1 MNFKPIAIDDYR
13 ILKPFFA
20 GHHYSLCVYSPASLI
35 AWSFRSFKAY
45 YRIEEGK
52 LFIAGEMEEGD
63 ILLQGVPPNSTMPHR
78 GVDGDTMRH
87 HVPIR
92 HLILPLAQERLP
104 SPAELH
110 RYAEKMGFERY
121 WCVPADYMER
131 LDRSELEA
139 LFVTEEQK
147 GYEDYIYLTEDLIHL
162 KGNKY
167 SKKRNLINQFTREY
181 LRKGRVEVEEI
192 HSKDVAECLQFL
204 DIWCE
209 QHDCDADPES
219 DLACEKN
226 AVITALENMER
237 LEWKGLLIRVD
248 GRVSAFGIGARL
260 NETTATLNFEKA
272 DSGIKGL
279 YQFLDNEC
287 AKRLFHQFRYLNK
300 ESDMNLPNL
309 AESKQSY
316 NPVLRIKSYAL
327 TLR

>member
-1 MNFKPIAIDDYR
+1 MNFKPVAIDDYG
-13 ILKPFFA
+13 ILKPFFT
-20 GHHYSLCVYSPASLI
+20 GHPYSLCVYSPASLI

-45 YRIEEGK
+45 YAIEEGK

-78 GVDGDTMRH
+78 VTN
-87 HVPIR
+87 R
-92 HLILPLAQERLP
+92 HLILPLAQGRLF

-110 RYAEKMGFERY
+110 RHAERFGFERY
-121 WCVPADYMER
+121 WRVPADYIER
-131 LDRSELEA
+131 LDHSELEA
-139 LFVTEEQK
+139 LFDLEEQM

-181 LRKGRVEVEEI
+181 LRKDRVEVEEI
-192 HSKDVAECLQFL
+192 LAKDVTECLQFL
-204 DIWCE
+204 EIWCD
-209 QHDCDADPES
+209 QHDCEADPES

-272 DSGIKGL
+272 DSEIKGL

-287 AKRLFHQFRYLNK
+287 AKRLFRRFRYLNK

>member
-1 MNFKPIAIDDYR
+1 MNFKPVAIDDYG
-13 ILKPFFA
+13 ILKPFFT
-20 GHHYSLCVYSPASLI
+20 GHPYSLCVYSPASLI

-45 YRIEEGK
+45 YAIEEGK

-78 GVDGDTMRH
+78 VTN
-87 HVPIR
+87 R
-92 HLILPLAQERLP
+92 HLILPLAKGRLF

-110 RYAEKMGFERY
+110 RHAERFGFERY
-121 WCVPADYMER
+121 WRVPADYIER
-131 LDRSELEA
+131 LDHSELEA
-139 LFVTEEQK
+139 LFDLEEQM

-181 LRKGRVEVEEI
+181 LRKDRVEVEEI
-192 HSKDVAECLQFL
+192 LAKDVTECLQFL
-204 DIWCE
+204 EIWCD
-209 QHDCDADPES
+209 QHDCEADPES

-272 DSGIKGL
+272 DSEIKGL

-287 AKRLFHQFRYLNK
+287 AKRLFRRFRYLNK

>member
-1 MNFKPIAIDDYR
+1 MNFKQVSIDDYE

-20 GHHYSLCVYSPASLI
+20 GHPYNLCVYSPASLI

-52 LFIAGEMEEGD
+52 LFIAGELEEN
-63 ILLQGVPPNSTMPHR
+63 PNN
-78 GVDGDTMRH
+78 
-87 HVPIR
+87 R
-92 HLILPLAQERLP
+92 HLILPLAQERLF
-104 SPAELH
+104 SAAELH
-110 RYAEKMGFERY
+110 RYAERMGFERY
-121 WCVPADYMER
+121 WRVPADFIVT
-131 LDRSELEA
+131 LDRSELET
-139 LFVTEEQK
+139 LFDLEEQE

-167 SKKRNLINQFTREY
+167 SKKRNLIHQFTREY
-181 LRKGRVEVEEI
+181 LRRNRVDVEKI
-192 HSKDVAECLQFL
+192 LAKDVAECLQFL
-204 DIWCE
+204 EIWCE

-219 DLACEKN
+219 DLACEKS
-226 AVITALENMER
+226 AVITALENMKR

-248 GRVSAFGIGARL
+248 GRVSAFGIGTRL
-260 NETTATLNFEKA
+260 NETTSTLNFEKA

-279 YQFLDNEC
+279 YQYLDNEC
-287 AKRLFHQFRYLNK
+287 AKRLFREFRYLNK

>member
-1 MNFKPIAIDDYR
+1 MNFKPVAIDDYR
-13 ILKPFFA
+13 ILKPFFT
-20 GHHYSLCVYSPASLI
+20 GHPYSLCVYSPASLI

-45 YRIEEGK
+45 YAIEEGK

-78 GVDGDTMRH
+78 VTN
-87 HVPIR
+87 R
-92 HLILPLAQERLP
+92 HLILPLAQGRLF

-110 RYAEKMGFERY
+110 RHAERFGFERY
-121 WCVPADYMER
+121 WRVPADYIER
-131 LDRSELEA
+131 LDHSELEA
-139 LFVTEEQK
+139 LFDLEEQM

-181 LRKGRVEVEEI
+181 LRKDRVEVEEI
-192 HSKDVAECLQFL
+192 LAKDVTECLQFL
-204 DIWCE
+204 EIWCD
-209 QHDCDADPES
+209 QHDCEADPES

-248 GRVSAFGIGARL
+248 GRVSAFGIGTRF
-260 NETTATLNFEKA
+260 NEKTATFNFEKA

-287 AKRLFHQFRYLNK
+287 AKRLFRRFRYLNK

>member
-1 MNFKPIAIDDYR
+1 MNFKPLTVDDYAT
-13 ILKPFFA
+13 LKPFFA
-20 GHHYSLCVYSPASLI
+20 GHPYSLCVYSPASLI

-45 YRIEEGK
+45 YTMEEGK
-52 LFIAGEMEEGD
+52 LFIAGEME
-63 ILLQGVPPNSTMPHR
+63 
-78 GVDGDTMRH
+78 DGEKMRH
-87 HVPIR
+87 RVPNPNR
-92 HLILPLAQERLP
+92 HLILPIAQERL
-104 SPAELH
+104 SSAAELYGH
-110 RYAEKMGFERY
+110 AKRMGFERY
-121 WCVPADYMER
+121 WCVPADYMAT

-139 LFVTEEQK
+139 FFVPEEQT
-147 GYEDYIYLTEDLIHL
+147 GYEDYIYLTEDLINL

-167 SKKRNLINQFTREY
+167 SKKRNLINQFIREY
-181 LRKGRVEVEEI
+181 LRRGRVEVEEI
-192 HSKDVAECLQFL
+192 HAKDVAECLQFL

-209 QHDCDADPES
+209 QHECDADPES

-226 AVITALENMER
+226 AVITALENLET
-237 LEWKGLLIRVD
+237 LEWKSLLIRVD
-248 GRVSAFGIGARL
+248 GQVSAFGVGARL

-287 AKRLFHQFRYLNK
+287 AKRLFRPFRYVNK

-316 NPVLRIKSYAL
+316 NPVRRIKSYVL

>member
-1 MNFKPIAIDDYR
+1 
-13 ILKPFFA
+13 
-20 GHHYSLCVYSPASLI
+20 
-35 AWSFRSFKAY
+35 
-45 YRIEEGK
+45 
-52 LFIAGEMEEGD
+52 
-63 ILLQGVPPNSTMPHR
+63 
-78 GVDGDTMRH
+78 MRH

-92 HLILPLAQERLP
+92 HLILPLAQERLF
-104 SPAELH
+104 SPADLH
-110 RYAEKMGFERY
+110 RYAIRMGFERY
-121 WCVPADYMER
+121 WCVPENYLET

-139 LFVTEEQK
+139 LFDLEEQK
-147 GYEDYIYLTEDLIHL
+147 GYEDYIYLTEDLIQL

-167 SKKRNLINQFTREY
+167 SKKRNLINQFSREY
-181 LRKGRVEVEEI
+181 LRRDRVEMEEI
-192 HSKDVAECLQFL
+192 QSKDIAECLQFL
-204 DIWCE
+204 DVWCE

-219 DLACEKN
+219 DLACEKD
-226 AVITALENMER
+226 AVTTALENMEP

-248 GRVSAFGIGARL
+248 GQVSAFGIGAGL

-287 AKRLFHQFRYLNK
+287 AKRLFRSFRYLNK

>member
-1 MNFKPIAIDDYR
+1 MNFKPVAVEDYR
-13 ILKPFFA
+13 ILKPFFV
-20 GHHYSLCVYSPASLI
+20 GHPYSLCVYSPASLI

-45 YRIEEGK
+45 YAIEEGK
-52 LFIAGEMEEGD
+52 LFIAGEMEEN
-63 ILLQGVPPNSTMPHR
+63 PEN
-78 GVDGDTMRH
+78 
-87 HVPIR
+87 R
-92 HLILPLAQERLP
+92 HLILPLAQERLF
-104 SPAELH
+104 SPVDLH
-110 RYAEKMGFERY
+110 RYAERMGFERY
-121 WCVPADYMER
+121 WRVPADYIET
-131 LDRSELEA
+131 LDRSELET
-139 LFVTEEQK
+139 LFDLEEQM

-167 SKKRNLINQFTREY
+167 SKKRNLISQFAREY
-181 LRKGRVEVEEI
+181 LRRDRVEVEEI
-192 HSKDVAECLQFL
+192 HSKDVAECLHFL

-226 AVITALENMER
+226 AVTTALENMEH

-287 AKRLFHQFRYLNK
+287 AKRLFREFRYVNK
-300 ESDMNLPNL
+300 ESDMNLANL

>member
-1 MNFKPIAIDDYR
+1 MNFKQVSIDDYE

-20 GHHYSLCVYSPASLI
+20 GHPYNLCVYSPASLI

-52 LFIAGEMEEGD
+52 LFIAGELEEN
-63 ILLQGVPPNSTMPHR
+63 PNN
-78 GVDGDTMRH
+78 
-87 HVPIR
+87 R
-92 HLILPLAQERLP
+92 HLILPLAQERLF
-104 SPAELH
+104 SAAELH
-110 RYAEKMGFERY
+110 RYAERMGFERY
-121 WCVPADYMER
+121 WRVPADFIMT
-131 LDRSELEA
+131 LDRSELET
-139 LFVTEEQK
+139 LFDLEEQE

-167 SKKRNLINQFTREY
+167 SKKRNLIHQFTREY
-181 LRKGRVEVEEI
+181 LRRNRVDVEEI
-192 HSKDVAECLQFL
+192 LAKDVAECLQFL
-204 DIWCE
+204 EIWCE

-219 DLACEKN
+219 DLACEKS
-226 AVITALENMER
+226 AVITALENMKR

-248 GRVSAFGIGARL
+248 GRVSAFGIGTRL
-260 NETTATLNFEKA
+260 NETTSTLNFEKA

-279 YQFLDNEC
+279 YQYLDNEC
-287 AKRLFHQFRYLNK
+287 AKRLFREFRYLNK

>member
-1 MNFKPIAIDDYR
+1 MNFKPVAVDDYQ

-20 GHHYSLCVYSPASLI
+20 GHPYSLCVYTPASLI

-45 YRIEEGK
+45 YYIEEGK

-63 ILLQGVPPNSTMPHR
+63 LLPQGVPPNGTMPHR
-78 GVDGDTMRH
+78 GGEGDTMRH

-92 HLILPLAQERLP
+92 HLILPLAQERLF

-110 RYAEKMGFERY
+110 RYAMRMGFERY
-121 WCVPADYMER
+121 WCVPEDYLET

-139 LFVTEEQK
+139 LFDLEEQM
-147 GYEDYIYLTEDLIHL
+147 GYEDYIYLTEDMIHL
-162 KGNKY
+162 RGNKY
-167 SKKRNLINQFTREY
+167 SKKRNLINQFIREY
-181 LRKGRVEVEEI
+181 LRRGRVEVGEI
-192 HSKDVAECLQFL
+192 LAKDVTDCLQFL

-248 GRVSAFGIGARL
+248 GRVSAFGIGTRL
-260 NETTATLNFEKA
+260 NETTATFNFEKA

-287 AKRLFHQFRYLNK
+287 AKRLFRQYRYLNK

-316 NPVLRIKSYAL
+316 YPVLRIKSYAL

>member
-1 MNFKPIAIDDYR
+1 MNFKPVSVEDYE

-20 GHHYSLCVYSPASLI
+20 GHPYTLCVYSPASLI

-45 YRIEEGK
+45 YTIDEGI
-52 LFIAGEMEEGD
+52 LFIAGEMEEN
-63 ILLQGVPPNSTMPHR
+63 PEN
-78 GVDGDTMRH
+78 
-87 HVPIR
+87 R
-92 HLILPLAQERLP
+92 HLILPIANDRRF

-110 RYAEKMGFERY
+110 GYAERMGFERY
-121 WCVPADYMER
+121 WRVPADYLQQ
-131 LDRSELEA
+131 LDRSSLESHFD
-139 LFVTEEQK
+139 LEEQP

-162 KGNKY
+162 KGNRY
-167 SKKRNLINQFTREY
+167 SKKRNLISQFTREY
-181 LRKGRVEVEEI
+181 LRRGRVDVDEI
-192 HSKDVAECLQFL
+192 RLNDIAECLQFL
-204 DIWCE
+204 EIWCE

-237 LEWKGLLIRVD
+237 LEWKGLLVRVD
-248 GRVSAFGIGARL
+248 GRVSAFGIGEQL

-287 AKRLFHQFRYLNK
+287 AKRLFHPFRYVNK

-316 NPVLRIKSYAL
+316 NPVLRVKSYAL

>member
-1 MNFKPIAIDDYR
+1 MNFKPVAVEDYET
-13 ILKPFFA
+13 LKPFFA
-20 GHHYSLCVYSPASLI
+20 GHPYSLCVYAPASLI

-45 YRIEEGK
+45 YAIEEGK
-52 LFIAGEMEEGD
+52 LFIAGEMEEN
-63 ILLQGVPPNSTMPHR
+63 PEN
-78 GVDGDTMRH
+78 
-87 HVPIR
+87 R
-92 HLILPLAQERLP
+92 HLILPLAQERLS

-110 RYAEKMGFERY
+110 RYAERMGFERY
-121 WCVPADYMER
+121 WRVPADYMET

-139 LFVTEEQK
+139 LFDLEEQT

-181 LRKGRVEVEEI
+181 LRRDRVEVEEI
-192 HSKDVAECLQFL
+192 YSKDVAECLQFL
-204 DIWCE
+204 KIWCE

-287 AKRLFHQFRYLNK
+287 AKRLFREFRYVNK

>member
-1 MNFKPIAIDDYR
+1 MNFKPVAIDDYR
-13 ILKPFFA
+13 ILKPFFT
-20 GHHYSLCVYSPASLI
+20 GHPYSLCVYSPASLI

-45 YRIEEGK
+45 YAIEEGK

-78 GVDGDTMRH
+78 VTN
-87 HVPIR
+87 R
-92 HLILPLAQERLP
+92 HLILPLAQGRLF

-110 RYAEKMGFERY
+110 RHAERFGFERY
-121 WCVPADYMER
+121 WRVPADYIET

-139 LFVTEEQK
+139 FFDVEEQM

-181 LRKGRVEVEEI
+181 LRKDRVEVEEI
-192 HSKDVAECLQFL
+192 LAKDVTECLQFL
-204 DIWCE
+204 EIWCD
-209 QHDCDADPES
+209 QHDCEADPES

-272 DSGIKGL
+272 DSEIKGL

-287 AKRLFHQFRYLNK
+287 AKRLFRRFRYLNK

-316 NPVLRIKSYAL
+316 SPVLRIKSYAL
-327 TLR
+327 ILR

>member
-1 MNFKPIAIDDYR
+1 MNFKPVAVEDYW

-20 GHHYSLCVYSPASLI
+20 GHPYSLCVYSPASLI
-35 AWSFRSFKAY
+35 AWSYRSFKAY
-45 YRIEEGK
+45 YAVEEGK
-52 LFIAGEMEEGD
+52 LFIAGEME
-63 ILLQGVPPNSTMPHR
+63 
-78 GVDGDTMRH
+78 DGDTMGHR
-87 HVPIR
+87 VPNR
-92 HLILPLAQERLP
+92 HLILPLAQERLS

-110 RYAEKMGFERY
+110 RYAERMGFERY
-121 WCVPADYMER
+121 WCVPADYMET

-139 LFVTEEQK
+139 LFDLKEQQ

-162 KGNKY
+162 RGNKY

-181 LRKGRVEVEEI
+181 LRKDRVAVEEI
-192 HSKDVAECLQFL
+192 HSPDVAECLQFL

-209 QHDCDADPES
+209 QRDCDADPES

-226 AVITALENMER
+226 AVITTLENMER
-237 LEWKGLLIRVD
+237 LEWKGLRIRVD
-248 GRVSAFGIGARL
+248 GRVSAFGIGTRL

-272 DSGIKGL
+272 DSEIKGL

-287 AKRLFHQFRYLNK
+287 AKRLFREFRYVNK
-300 ESDMNLPNL
+300 ESDMNLPHL

>member
-1 MNFKPIAIDDYR
+1 MNFKPVAIDDYG
-13 ILKPFFA
+13 ILKPFFT
-20 GHHYSLCVYSPASLI
+20 GHPYSLCVYSPASLI

-45 YRIEEGK
+45 YAIEEGK

-78 GVDGDTMRH
+78 VTN
-87 HVPIR
+87 R
-92 HLILPLAQERLP
+92 HLILPLAQGRLF

-110 RYAEKMGFERY
+110 RHAERFGFERY
-121 WCVPADYMER
+121 WRVPADYIER
-131 LDRSELEA
+131 LDHSELEA
-139 LFVTEEQK
+139 LFDLEEQM

-181 LRKGRVEVEEI
+181 LRKDRVEVEEI
-192 HSKDVAECLQFL
+192 LAKDVTECLQFL
-204 DIWCE
+204 EIWCD
-209 QHDCDADPES
+209 QHDCEADPES

-272 DSGIKGL
+272 DSEIKGL

-287 AKRLFHQFRYLNK
+287 AKRLFRRFRYLNK

-316 NPVLRIKSYAL
+316 SPVLRIKSYAL
-327 TLR
+327 ILR

>member
-1 MNFKPIAIDDYR
+1 MNFKPVAIDDYG
-13 ILKPFFA
+13 ILKPFFS
-20 GHHYSLCVYSPASLI
+20 GHPYSLCVYSPASLI
-35 AWSFRSFKAY
+35 AWNFHSFKAY
-45 YRIEEGK
+45 YAIEEGK
-52 LFIAGEMEEGD
+52 LFIAGEMEEN
-63 ILLQGVPPNSTMPHR
+63 PEN
-78 GVDGDTMRH
+78 
-87 HVPIR
+87 R
-92 HLILPLAQERLP
+92 HLILPLAQRRLF

-110 RYAEKMGFERY
+110 RYAERLGFERY
-121 WCVPADYMER
+121 WRVPADYIET

-139 LFVTEEQK
+139 LFVMEEQK

-167 SKKRNLINQFTREY
+167 SKKRNLINQFAREY
-181 LRKGRVEVEEI
+181 LRKGRAKVEEI
-192 HSKDVAECLQFL
+192 LAKDVAECLQFL
-204 DIWCE
+204 EIWCE

-272 DSGIKGL
+272 DSEIKGL

-287 AKRLFHQFRYLNK
+287 AKRLFRRFRYLNK

-327 TLR
+327 ILR

>member
-1 MNFKPIAIDDYR
+1 MNFKPVAVDDYE

-20 GHHYSLCVYSPASLI
+20 GHPYSLCVYSPASLI

-45 YRIEEGK
+45 YHIEEGI
-52 LFIAGEMEEGD
+52 LFFAGEMEEN
-63 ILLQGVPPNSTMPHR
+63 PEN
-78 GVDGDTMRH
+78 
-87 HVPIR
+87 R
-92 HLILPLAQERLP
+92 HLILPLEQERLF
-104 SPAELH
+104 SAAELH
-110 RYAEKMGFERY
+110 RYAEMMGFERY
-121 WCVPADYMER
+121 WRVPADFIVT

-139 LFVTEEQK
+139 LFDMEEQK

-167 SKKRNLINQFTREY
+167 SKKRNLIHQFTREY
-181 LRKGRVEVEEI
+181 LRRNRVEVEEI
-192 HSKDVAECLQFL
+192 LAKDVVECLQFL
-204 DIWCE
+204 EIWCE

-219 DLACEKN
+219 DLACEKS
-226 AVITALENMER
+226 AVITALENMKR

-248 GRVSAFGIGARL
+248 GRVSAFGIGTRL
-260 NETTATLNFEKA
+260 NETIATLNFEKA

-279 YQFLDNEC
+279 YQYLDNEC
-287 AKRLFHQFRYLNK
+287 AKRLFREFRYLNK

-316 NPVLRIKSYAL
+316 NPVLRVKSYAL